1 MWGFFSHFLT
11 LKFFWDVLKLNK
23 QRSPKAKN
31 WWNSFANFAVFKK
44 DIPHGSEL
52 RSLSAPKISKRFSKP
67 SISTAEPAKRST
79 YTLSYWLLFF
89 GNQQQA
95 EQKYNT
101 SGEFGANRKWD
112 WKTSRKQR
120 PVIQRHKHTGTRKQI
135 PHFSLIPYIPRGTG
149 SKELFSLKS

>member
-101 SGEFGANRKWD
+101 WVENLVLIENETGKPQENNAQLSKD
-112 WKTSRKQR
+112 TSTQA
-120 PVIQRHKHTGTRKQI
+120 PE
-135 PHFSLIPYIPRGTG
+135 
-149 SKELFSLKS
+149 SKFPTSVWYHISHVAQVPKNCSP